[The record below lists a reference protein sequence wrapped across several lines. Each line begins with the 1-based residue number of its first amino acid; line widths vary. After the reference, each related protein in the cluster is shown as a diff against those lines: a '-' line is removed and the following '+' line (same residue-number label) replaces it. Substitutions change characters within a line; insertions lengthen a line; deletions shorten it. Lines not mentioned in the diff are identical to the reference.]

1 MSKTTSRRHFLK
13 SAAAASLPTL
23 VAGRARGEET
33 STPSANGQITLGC
46 IGMGNHGIGWNLAA
60 FLKIPEA
67 RVLAV
72 CDVFR
77 ERREK
82 ACGIVN
88 GAYGNTDCDTYG
100 DFRKILAR
108 EDIDAVVISTPDHW
122 HVLMSVMAARAG
134 KDVFCEKPT
143 LNVEQGRV
151 LVDVMN
157 KTGVVYQGGIEDR
170 SVEQYYR
177 MAELV
182 RNGAIGK
189 LERILIVLPEG
200 DVFEKEE
207 EAPVPEGLD
216 YDMWLGPAPRTP
228 YTPSKL
234 GPQHWRNVWD
244 YSGGKLTDWGAHL
257 IDTAQVAIHEE
268 HGGPVEVDGKGV
280 FPEDALSNTATD
292 YKIYY
297 RYANDVQMIVKSG
310 GTGIRFEGTNGWVQ
324 CPAWRK
330 PLEASDP
337 AILEAV
343 FAADDTK
350 MWPRPPSEHVD
361 FIDAVKNRTK
371 PIYPPEDIHHLSTPM
386 HLGNIS
392 MRLGRK
398 LQWDPVRGE
407 FPDDEEASAML
418 SCPMRAPWT
427 FGATT

>member
-13 SAAAASLPTL
+13 SAAAASVPAL
-23 VAGRARGEET
+23 VAGRSWGQSA
-33 STPSANGQITLGC
+33 SKPAANGQITLGC

-72 CDVFR
+72 CDVFKSR
-77 ERREK
+77 GEK
-82 ACGIVN
+82 ARKKVN
-88 GAYGNTDCDTYG
+88 AAYGNTDCATYG
-100 DFRKILAR
+100 DFREILAR
-108 EDIDAVVISTPDHW
+108 EDLDAVVISTPDHW

-189 LERILIVLPEG
+189 LKRILIVLPAG
-200 DVFEKEE
+200 DVFEKEK
-207 EAPVPEGLD
+207 EAPVPAGLD
-216 YDMWLGPAPRTP
+216 YDMWLGPAPYTP

-234 GPQHWRNVWD
+234 GHQHWRNVWD

-268 HGGPVEVDGKGV
+268 RGGPVEVDGKGV
-280 FPEDALSNTATD
+280 FPEDALSNTATE

-297 RYANDVQMIVKSG
+297 RYGNDVQMIVKSG
-310 GTGIRFEGTNGWVQ
+310 GTGIRFEGTDGWVQ

-343 FAADDTK
+343 FAADESK

-361 FIDAVKNRTK
+361 FIRAVKNRTK

-407 FPDDEEASAML
+407 FPDDDEAKALL

-427 FGATT
+427 FDAQA